1 MQLSMCTCMY
11 IHECISSSINHEGSR
26 DKNGFNYF
34 LLQQT
39 EYTFSVMCCYFWYWQ
54 TCNWRKKIIFFVLD
68 RATQFRISL
77 QKNLALS
84 ERKTKK
90 KGWHELLADK
100 NNSGKDLKVFVGS
113 LRKRELEQIWQQLS
127 VTRPECELSH
137 ITLPVYNNTQFLI
150 CCASVRF
157 WNTNVVKI
165 SEELH

>member
-1 MQLSMCTCMY
+1 M
-11 IHECISSSINHEGSR
+11 
-26 DKNGFNYF
+26 
-34 LLQQT
+34 
-39 EYTFSVMCCYFWYWQ
+39 
-54 TCNWRKKIIFFVLD
+54 
-68 RATQFRISL
+68 ATQFRISL